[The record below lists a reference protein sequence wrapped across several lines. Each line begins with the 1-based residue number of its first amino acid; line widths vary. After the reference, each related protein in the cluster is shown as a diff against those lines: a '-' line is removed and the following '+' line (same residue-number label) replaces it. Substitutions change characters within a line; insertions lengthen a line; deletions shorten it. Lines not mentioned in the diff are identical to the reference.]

1 MTSTPTQDPL
11 HTAPSS
17 PFLSQQPFPGAVSAV
32 LQPRPTVMEIPPPLP
47 RPSFILHT
55 DGRPTDDAN
64 LVYSEWILKLDE
76 ALNAGMSSPQSHDLQ
91 QSRRVILSAACHR
104 HDIFYIVMHQRYCTW
119 SRNKLDAYNL
129 MYSTAPAAIDRGF
142 AALSV
147 LLKTNDALSPTHLE
161 WFVDFPTSTFDSFLP
176 APILASITK
185 QIIDFILL
193 FAAHWQ
199 DLRTRIVHRGFPV
212 LTWEMRTILRCSSI
226 TVQDLIFTLSR
237 RLLGCPDGPLA
248 TAFADLL
255 NRDRAVESAM
265 FQNPVTP
272 EYARH
277 SRNELTKA
285 YITLVSRVRS
295 QMRNMSPMPHASPSP
310 GAPAAT
316 APTAQNNYQIPMKT
330 PVSRSVASESRTLN
344 WSPRN
349 QHSQCSPVLNTN
361 GSSTNQGIRQPGPS
375 MPSAAGSPNM
385 MQYACQPIASS
396 QAQPRDSPVSMAQ
409 HGRPAVPR
417 GNVATPNLTARL
429 DPAPGKVARRIPESE
444 YPQNAYGLAS
454 LKAGLHLSRQRSPR
468 RVPLDIK
475 HIRYFQ
481 HVDKLIV
488 QPTNLD
494 VSIHLT
500 EIKFSLSEEQLQILP
515 MWQTESD
522 LWSLPIVRFANN
534 ALRFRVRVCRFPK
547 ADPEPGESKW
557 IETSTFWP
565 ELIQMS
571 INSMPCLLSRKQ
583 HFHTDL
589 PAEMT
594 CDVKAGYNELR
605 VSLPL
610 LSTSESGYNYFI
622 AVEQVIVQA
631 YVTVWRSIHNHP
643 HISTDATLEIIRHR
657 FELCGS
663 GEVALVG
670 STSNVSICDPISSKM
685 CNTPIRSINCKHLE
699 CFDLENWLQSR
710 PNKPG
715 SEQNEPCQVDSWA
728 CPICRSDARPSQLRI
743 CDYFSDVV
751 KQLRE
756 SGRSD
761 TRTIVMS
768 ENGEWQPLN
777 ETQRRERASQAGG
790 SLIPRNVEVVEIL
803 DD

>member
-1 MTSTPTQDPL
+1 
-11 HTAPSS
+11 
-17 PFLSQQPFPGAVSAV
+17 
-32 LQPRPTVMEIPPPLP
+32 
-47 RPSFILHT
+47 
-55 DGRPTDDAN
+55 
-64 LVYSEWILKLDE
+64 
-76 ALNAGMSSPQSHDLQ
+76 
-91 QSRRVILSAACHR
+91 
-104 HDIFYIVMHQRYCTW
+104 
-119 SRNKLDAYNL
+119 
-129 MYSTAPAAIDRGF
+129 
-142 AALSV
+142 
-147 LLKTNDALSPTHLE
+147 
-161 WFVDFPTSTFDSFLP
+161 
-176 APILASITK
+176 
-185 QIIDFILL
+185 
-193 FAAHWQ
+193 
-199 DLRTRIVHRGFPV
+199 
-212 LTWEMRTILRCSSI
+212 
-226 TVQDLIFTLSR
+226 
-237 RLLGCPDGPLA
+237 
-248 TAFADLL
+248 
-255 NRDRAVESAM
+255 
-265 FQNPVTP
+265 
-272 EYARH
+272 
-277 SRNELTKA
+277 
-285 YITLVSRVRS
+285 
-295 QMRNMSPMPHASPSP
+295 MPHASPSP